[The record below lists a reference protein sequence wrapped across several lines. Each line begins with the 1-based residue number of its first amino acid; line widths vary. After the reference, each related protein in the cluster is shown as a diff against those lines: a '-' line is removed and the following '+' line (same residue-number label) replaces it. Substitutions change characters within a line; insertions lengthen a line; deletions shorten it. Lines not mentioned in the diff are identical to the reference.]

1 MTGWIA
7 SFASLVL
14 LSIGMIMMV
23 LPYLFAIAI
32 PASIIYLVY
41 RHCRKKKEISLME
54 FMEEN
59 RVKKSDRSIYVVN

>member
-14 LSIGMIMMV
+14 LTIGMIMMV
-23 LPYLFAIAI
+23 LPYLFAIAV

-41 RHCRKKKEISLME
+41 RHYRKKREISLME